1 MASYIK
7 DEIKAGVVVVT
18 TLLVISV
25 FVILV
30 GGGLLRGKY
39 DLYYVKLKDVAGI
52 DIGSQVR
59 LGGMRV
65 GKITNIIIP
74 DNANEPLTIVLGVNK
89 GTKFY
94 KGTRA
99 MISQIGFVGEIYMG
113 LSLGDVANA
122 KIEPGSTIP
131 SEETVGFGDL
141 LIKLA
146 KATETLDKLLKDVD
160 AMFSKQNQK
169 QVEDLLVNANKT
181 VITAGSEMRN
191 ISHSLTKTFAE
202 MEGVLKELNEILKG
216 NKGEIAVLLKT
227 ITQEV
232 RGIGAMVKAFEKTSD
247 SLTKTS
253 NSVNIVLDD
262 QSQNLTALIKN
273 IDTTLED
280 LQGVLQE
287 VKNKPWSFIYKE
299 KENENE

>member
-1 MASYIK
+1 MSSYIK
-7 DEIKAGVVVVT
+7 EEIKAGVVIVT
-18 TLLVISV
+18 TLLIISV

-30 GGGLLRGKY
+30 GGGQFTNKY
-39 DLYYVKLKDVAGI
+39 DIYYVKLKDVAGI
-52 DIGSQVR
+52 DVGSQIR

-74 DNANEPLTIVLGVNK
+74 NNANEPLTIVLGINK
-89 GTKFY
+89 GTKLY

-99 MISQIGFVGEIYMG
+99 IISQIGFVGEIYLA
-113 LSLGDVANA
+113 LSLGDVANT
-122 KIEPGSTIP
+122 KIEQGSTIP
-131 SEETVGFGDL
+131 SEDSVQFADL

-146 KATETLDKLLKDVD
+146 KATESLDKLLVDVD
-160 AMFSKQNQK
+160 KVFSEKNQK
-169 QVEDLLVNANKT
+169 QVEDILANTNKAA
-181 VITAGSEMRN
+181 ITTRVEIQN
-191 ISHSLTKTFAE
+191 ISHSLTKTFSE

-232 RGIGAMVKAFEKTSD
+232 RGIGSMVKAFEKTSN

-253 NSVNIVLDD
+253 NSVNNAVED
-262 QSQNLTALIKN
+262 QSQNISELMKN
-273 IDTTLED
+273 INTTLED

-287 VKNKPWSFIYKE
+287 IKNKPWSLIYKD
-299 KENENE
+299 KEDE